1 MMKTIMRNLFVAA
14 GFMFAVSVSAQETAP
29 KASVSDFHVGDTI
42 VIKKVLVRKC
52 PNGSMT

>member
-29 KASVSDFHVGDTI
+29 KASVSDFHHSPKQKQNNV
-42 VIKKVLVRKC
+42 
-52 PNGSMT
+52 